1 MSQLHDL
8 YYFLFPT
15 PLAAET
21 AKELL
26 RRLQGP
32 RGAGRG
38 EPKSLDRLH
47 ITLHYL
53 GRFLNSIPREFIDM
67 ALAAGSAMDYEPF
80 EVRLDVLQSRGG
92 FEKGAFGT
100 VELAP
105 QAGASRELRRFQ
117 HALDNTMR
125 RMGFAETQ
133 ICSHFN
139 PHMTLHYKHERI
151 DRMVV
156 APVAWTVMQFAMV
169 DSLYCLGRLDVLAH
183 WTLKHGNKAFLTG
196 DVAKQADTHVDLLCC
211 VVVRK
216 LPRLPSPQVIGSLI
230 SS

>member
-32 RGAGRG
+32 RGVGRG
-38 EPKSLDRLH
+38 EPMPLDRLH

-53 GRFLNSIPREFIDM
+53 GRFLNSIPREVSDL

-80 EVRLDVLQSRGG
+80 GVRLDVLQSRGG
-92 FEKGAFGT
+92 VEKGTFGT

-105 QAGASRELRRFQ
+105 QAALRVNCEDF
-117 HALDNTMR
+117 NMR
-125 RMGFAETQ
+125 LATRCA
-133 ICSHFN
+133 
-139 PHMTLHYKHERI
+139 
-151 DRMVV
+151 
-156 APVAWTVMQFAMV
+156 AWGLQ
-169 DSLYCLGRLDVLAH
+169 
-183 WTLKHGNKAFLTG
+183 
-196 DVAKQADTHVDLLCC
+196 
-211 VVVRK
+211 K
-216 LPRLPSPQVIGSLI
+216 LRSAAI
-230 SS
+230 SSRT

>member
-38 EPKSLDRLH
+38 ESMCLDRQH

-53 GRFLNSIPREFIDM
+53 GRFLNSIPREVIDL

-80 EVRLDVLQSRGG
+80 GVRLDVLQSRDG

-105 QAGASRELRRFQ
+105 QAGASRELRGFQ
-117 HALDNTMR
+117 HALGNTMR
-125 RMGFAETQ
+125 RMGFAEIQ
-133 ICSHFN
+133 IRSHFN

-156 APVAWTVMQFAMV
+156 APVAWTVTQFALV
-169 DSLYCLGRLDVLAH
+169 DSLYDLGMHDVLAR
-183 WTLKHGNKAFLTG
+183 WTLKARQQVFL
-196 DVAKQADTHVDLLCC
+196 DW
-211 VVVRK
+211 
-216 LPRLPSPQVIGSLI
+216 
-230 SS
+230 

>member
-26 RRLQGP
+26 RCLQGP

-38 EPKSLDRLH
+38 EPMSLDRLH

-53 GRFLNSIPREFIDM
+53 GRFLNSIPRELIDM

-117 HALDNTMR
+117 HALGNTMR
-125 RMGFAETQ
+125 RMVW
-133 ICSHFN
+133 
-139 PHMTLHYKHERI
+139 P
-151 DRMVV
+151 
-156 APVAWTVMQFAMV
+156 
-169 DSLYCLGRLDVLAH
+169 
-183 WTLKHGNKAFLTG
+183 
-196 DVAKQADTHVDLLCC
+196 
-211 VVVRK
+211 
-216 LPRLPSPQVIGSLI
+216 
-230 SS
+230 

>member
-38 EPKSLDRLH
+38 EPMSLDRLH

-53 GRFLNSIPREFIDM
+53 GRLLNSIPRGVIDL

-80 EVRLDVLQSRGG
+80 GVRLDVLQSRGG

-105 QAGASRELRRFQ
+105 QAGAARELRGFQ
-117 HALDNTMR
+117 HALGNTMR
-125 RMGFAETQ
+125 RMGFAEIQ
-133 ICSHFN
+133 IRSHFN

-156 APVAWTVMQFAMV
+156 APVAWTVTQFALV
-169 DSLYCLGRLDVLAH
+169 DSLYGLGRHDVLAR
-183 WTLKHGNKAFLTG
+183 WTLKARQQVF
-196 DVAKQADTHVDLLCC
+196 VDW
-211 VVVRK
+211 
-216 LPRLPSPQVIGSLI
+216 
-230 SS
+230 

>member
-38 EPKSLDRLH
+38 EPMSLDRLH

-53 GRFLNSIPREFIDM
+53 GRFLNSIPREVIDL

-80 EVRLDVLQSRGG
+80 GVRLDVLQSRGG

-133 ICSHFN
+133 ICSRFN

-156 APVAWTVMQFAMV
+156 APVAWTVTQFALV
-169 DSLYCLGRLDVLAH
+169 DSLYDLGRHDVLAR
-183 WTLKHGNKAFLTG
+183 WTLKARQQVFL
-196 DVAKQADTHVDLLCC
+196 DW
-211 VVVRK
+211 
-216 LPRLPSPQVIGSLI
+216 
-230 SS
+230 